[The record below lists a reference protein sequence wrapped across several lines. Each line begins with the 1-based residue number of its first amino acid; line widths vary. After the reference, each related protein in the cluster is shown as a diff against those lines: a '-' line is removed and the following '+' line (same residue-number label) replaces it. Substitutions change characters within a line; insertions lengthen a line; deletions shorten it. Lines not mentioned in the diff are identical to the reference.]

1 MNFIGMN
8 EYDATVQGVES
19 DVNEY
24 NIINGVINTSSI
36 IPEYL
41 NIDFIINDGERTAQ
55 VYIDVV

>member
-8 EYDATVQGVES
+8 DYDATVQGVES

-24 NIINGVINTSSI
+24 NIINGIINTSSI

-41 NIDFIINDGERTAQ
+41 NIDVIIKDGERTAQ
-55 VYIDVV
+55 VYIDGV

>member
-1 MNFIGMN
+1 MND
-8 EYDATVQGVES
+8 YDATVQGVES

-41 NIDFIINDGERTAQ
+41 NIDFIIKDGEKTAQ